1 MEHPNIGDM
10 VAPIGPLCRG
20 SANFG
25 ARPGSLEALEEPR
38 VNAALA
44 IIDSM
49 CPQSELESQ
58 AQTCCWE
65 AWHAARKRE
74 AAAALKAMGVG
85 KSTATEWK
93 VGLGVAGHGEGGA
106 EEILRST
113 PNPYGP

>member
-1 MEHPNIGDM
+1 MEHPNTIMEHPNMGDM
-10 VAPIGPLCRG
+10 GAPIGPLCRG

-58 AQTCCWE
+58 AQTRCWE

-74 AAAALKAMGVG
+74 TAAALKAMGVG
-85 KSTATEWK
+85 KSTATK
-93 VGLGVAGHGEGGA
+93 
-106 EEILRST
+106 
-113 PNPYGP
+113 